1 MEQLTLEE
9 WRGYLHKIETCD
21 YPLPSGII
29 GEYNDW
35 RNRSIVGRML
45 FVLKDIEG
53 AMRVLST
60 VRSIEPDPEDDP
72 EYGMSE
78 VEHKTLCLRD
88 LGEIV
93 WLLAG
98 QADAALGY
106 FDAAYA
112 YCRSFAHPFRSAN
125 RGRIWLRRLEIKR
138 DSGRQ
143 AEAMQEALAML
154 EQEAANAGVNPYRF
168 YAYKFLAEAAA
179 AQGDCAK
186 ACLLLEEAYKSFPES
201 RAAQKDLAAAA
212 AEADVKERC
221 AKYLHCTEIQYV
233 PWEKLPVPDV
243 DEVRR
248 RQYAKYLERQQKE
261 QEKQQQQ
268 QEKK

>member
-1 MEQLTLEE
+1 MEQLTMEE
-9 WRGYLHKIETCD
+9 WRGYLHKIETCE
-21 YPLPSGII
+21 YPLPASMLA
-29 GEYNDW
+29 EYNDW

-60 VRSIEPDPEDDP
+60 VRDIEPNPEDNP
-72 EYGMSE
+72 EYGLSE

-98 QADAALGY
+98 QADAALSY
-106 FDAAYA
+106 FDEAYN
-112 YCRSFAHPFRSAN
+112 YCRSYKHSFRSAN

-138 DSGRQ
+138 DSGRL
-143 AEAMQEALAML
+143 AEAMQEAADML
-154 EQEAANAGVNPYRF
+154 KAQAANPGVNPYRF
-168 YAYKFLAEAAA
+168 YAYKFIAEFAA
-179 AQGDCAK
+179 AQGDYAK
-186 ACLLLEEAYKSFPES
+186 GCQLLAEAYKFFPES

-212 AEADVKERC
+212 AEADIKERWQ
-221 AKYLHCTEIQYV
+221 KYLHCTEIQYV

-248 RQYAKYLERQQKE
+248 RQYAKYLERMQKE
-261 QEKQQQQ
+261 Q
-268 QEKK
+268 QEKETQQP